1 MVFSFEK
8 KGKVMSLLL
17 NVIIYIYILNVNIG
31 INKVCFDIS
40 YNFVI
45 EFWEIWVFFVFL
57 LILYVFDFG
66 D

>member
-1 MVFSFEK
+1 
-8 KGKVMSLLL
+8 MSLLL

-45 EFWEIWVFFVFL
+45 EFWEI
-57 LILYVFDFG
+57 
-66 D
+66 